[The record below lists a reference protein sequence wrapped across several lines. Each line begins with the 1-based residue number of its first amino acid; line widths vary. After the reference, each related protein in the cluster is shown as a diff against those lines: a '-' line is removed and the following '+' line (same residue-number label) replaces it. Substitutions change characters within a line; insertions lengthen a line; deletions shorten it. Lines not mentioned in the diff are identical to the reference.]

1 MESIGTDA
9 ELDKKVSYEGRTGKN
24 KKQKREQGQTPP
36 ASRAP
41 AARPINDKEQE
52 ELDVKLLRLLIMNSL
67 PFDAVESPW
76 MLDFCHS
83 LKPSYVPAGA
93 SKLQTTVLT
102 QEYLKSR
109 AAFTARLAQEHNL
122 SVSIDLWRSNSNQ
135 PVYACKVAFSDGSVF
150 LLGAKEL
157 PGAAGTAEDVAGIV
171 KEWLKMLG
179 PEKVG
184 SLSTDEIG
192 TLTEARHLVVSTPGF
207 THIVDFRC
215 PVHALVL
222 AVLAMLASEPVNA
235 LICNAHMMASRF
247 HASSA
252 ASAFLADEAKELG
265 INAEL
270 LPCNLSQVQSVHECL
285 QSLVQMEHAIKQM
298 LQKHPDFPMNQAVT
312 ECANSVSFWSQIAK
326 FCKLLAP
333 ITDVVKGN
341 MSKTSSLA
349 DVMLHWL
356 HLARSLQA
364 AETEANLP
372 HDVTVHCFAGFNQR
386 AAELDSDLCRL
397 ALFLDPRYKDIAV
410 PQANPDT
417 LFDKA
422 RSVFQNRRHGV
433 EECDRLSQ
441 QLQLYLVRSP
451 PFDQP
456 FTPQTSAKAWWLNL
470 GSSHTSCTELRNLAV
485 FMCTI
490 VPHAASAERVSS
502 IMGWYHT
509 PVRSQLDVDSL
520 ARVVALKT
528 HLQHHVPRVPIFRL
542 NMREQQV
549 VAGPLLLDVPPLGAN
564 PSSDQLMDQ
573 LYLFSSKASRPQS
586 AGAEVAKTELL
597 MAAQYNLSHPALL
610 SASIVQAVAPAPQH
624 VASLSAPRVNA
635 NEFVRTCFAEMGRK
649 L

>member
-1 MESIGTDA
+1 MESIGTDVSTNLSTSLTSSVPKNRGGAPPSFIWRFFTKLQQNNKKTNRYPAQCKFCSHVVEDGRVENLHKHILYVCQIASSDIKQYVQA

-372 HDVTVHCFAGFNQR
+372 HG
-386 AAELDSDLCRL
+386 E
-397 ALFLDPRYKDIAV
+397 
-410 PQANPDT
+410 
-417 LFDKA
+417 
-422 RSVFQNRRHGV
+422 
-433 EECDRLSQ
+433 
-441 QLQLYLVRSP
+441 
-451 PFDQP
+451 
-456 FTPQTSAKAWWLNL
+456 
-470 GSSHTSCTELRNLAV
+470 
-485 FMCTI
+485 
-490 VPHAASAERVSS
+490 
-502 IMGWYHT
+502 
-509 PVRSQLDVDSL
+509 
-520 ARVVALKT
+520 
-528 HLQHHVPRVPIFRL
+528 
-542 NMREQQV
+542 
-549 VAGPLLLDVPPLGAN
+549 LLDG
-564 PSSDQLMDQ
+564 
-573 LYLFSSKASRPQS
+573 S
-586 AGAEVAKTELL
+586 AF
-597 MAAQYNLSHPALL
+597 QHP
-610 SASIVQAVAPAPQH
+610 
-624 VASLSAPRVNA
+624 
-635 NEFVRTCFAEMGRK
+635 
-649 L
+649 